1 MQSGQIDEMR
11 LRKLWYSV
19 VAQIQTANILYKI
32 SYQNKRNTKGLTY
45 IELLIFMKIQ
55 RCDCWSKSE
64 SQIMTA
70 VRTLNSPPD
79 SNVKPS
85 EILKVA
91 NSFWE
96 RVQPEKM
103 ANAAHLDF
111 PIIFK
116 VITID
121 SHHGILTWL
130 LTTSDMYRW
139 TRAPHFAWCSP
150 ILSWHRIMFSNCVC

>member
-1 MQSGQIDEMR
+1 
-11 LRKLWYSV
+11 
-19 VAQIQTANILYKI
+19 
-32 SYQNKRNTKGLTY
+32 
-45 IELLIFMKIQ
+45 
-55 RCDCWSKSE
+55 
-64 SQIMTA
+64 MTA

-121 SHHGILTWL
+121 SHHGISTRL
-130 LTTSDMYRW
+130 LTTSDMYRLEQK
-139 TRAPHFAWCSP
+139 TFDGIIA
-150 ILSWHRIMFSNCVC
+150 N

>member
-1 MQSGQIDEMR
+1 
-11 LRKLWYSV
+11 
-19 VAQIQTANILYKI
+19 
-32 SYQNKRNTKGLTY
+32 
-45 IELLIFMKIQ
+45 
-55 RCDCWSKSE
+55 
-64 SQIMTA
+64 MTA

-111 PIIFK
+111 PIIFM
-116 VITID
+116 VITIH
-121 SHHGILTWL
+121 SHHGISTSSQLTVIMEYQLQICIDGPGRHIL
-130 LTTSDMYRW
+130 LDALPY
-139 TRAPHFAWCSP
+139 
-150 ILSWHRIMFSNCVC
+150 